1 MNILSRFR
9 VISERDKAKA
19 VSKLIEDA
27 TPDFDFFYLII
38 LSVLMASFGLLAG
51 SETVV
56 IGSMLLAPIMSPV
69 LTFALGLSMSN
80 HALMGRALSTLGRAM
95 GLSIA
100 AAVVASLLF
109 SFGSFG
115 STEVVTNSI
124 ILSRTE
130 PTLLY
135 FAVAIIAGLAAA
147 YTAVQPHLSSNLIGV
162 AVAVALMPPL
172 AVVGIGLVHMN
183 ISIAAGAFVMYLV
196 NVAGIVFAS
205 MLSFSLMDV
214 HNKKDQATSKI
225 VAEDKR
231 IQQEAKKVEEI
242 AKKETEELYDIQK
255 RETTTSKQNTR
266 VS

>member
-9 VISERDKAKA
+9 AIAEADKARA
-19 VSKLIEDA
+19 VSSIIEDA
-27 TPDFDFFYLII
+27 TPDFDFFYLTV

-69 LTFALGLSMSN
+69 LALALGLSMSN
-80 HALMGRALSTLGRAM
+80 HGLMGRSLSTLGRATAIA
-95 GLSIA
+95 IA
-100 AAVVASLLF
+100 ASAAAALLF

-115 STEVVTNSI
+115 SGEVASNLT

-135 FAVAIIAGLAAA
+135 FAVAIIAGLAVA
-147 YTAVQPHLSSNLIGV
+147 YTSVQPHLSSNLTGV

-172 AVVGIGLVHMN
+172 AVVGIGIAHFD
-183 ISIAAGAFVMYLV
+183 IAIAAGAFVMYIV
-196 NVAGIVFAS
+196 NVAGIIFAA

-214 HNKKDQATSKI
+214 HAKKAQADSKI
-225 VAEDKR
+225 VAEERRVEK
-231 IQQEAKKVEEI
+231 EEEKVEKI
-242 AKKETEELYDIQK
+242 ANNTEE
-255 RETTTSKQNTR
+255 
-266 VS
+266 

>member
-9 VISERDKAKA
+9 AISETDKAKA

-27 TPDFDFFYLII
+27 TPDFDFFYLTV

-56 IGSMLLAPIMSPV
+56 IGSMLLAPVMSPV
-69 LTFALGLSMSN
+69 LALAMGLSMSN
-80 HALMGRALSTLGRAM
+80 HSLMGRSLSTLGRATAIA
-95 GLSIA
+95 IA
-100 AAVVASLLF
+100 AATGASLLF

-115 STEVVTNSI
+115 STEVLTNVT

-130 PTLLY
+130 PTLLF

-147 YTAVQPHLSSNLIGV
+147 YTSAQPHLSSNLTGV

-172 AVVGIGLVHMN
+172 AVVGIGIAHFNLA
-183 ISIAAGAFVMYLV
+183 IAAGAFVMYIV
-196 NVAGIVFAS
+196 NVAGIVFAA

-214 HNKKDQATSKI
+214 HAKRAQANSKI
-225 VAEDKR
+225 VAEER
-231 IQQEAKKVEEI
+231 RVEREEEKVEEI
-242 AKKETEELYDIQK
+242 ANNKEE
-255 RETTTSKQNTR
+255 
-266 VS
+266 